1 MRCPSD
7 HSGHLSAIDLL
18 RVRDSA
24 ARKIKEL
31 ESESNATN
39 ISAPSIFEVFVG
51 ISLTEKTSSEKKRIM
66 DVLESWGTLVLDSEC
81 AALGGRIHGQLIEE
95 GQMIDP
101 EDSMIA
107 GIVIIN
113 NETLLTRNDKHFSR
127 VPGLK
132 IETY

>member
-1 MRCPSD
+1 MLLDTSFV
-7 HSGHLSAIDLL
+7 IDLL
-18 RVRDSA
+18 RGLEA
-24 ARKIKEL
+24 AVKKIKQL
-31 ESESNATN
+31 ESESIATN
-39 ISAPSIFEVFVG
+39 ISAPTIFEVFVG
-51 ISLTEKTSSEKKRIM
+51 ISLTKKTSSEKKRIM
-66 DVLESWGTLVLDSEC
+66 DVLESWGTLPLDSEC
-81 AALGGRIHGQLIEE
+81 AALGGRIHGELIKE

-107 GIVIIN
+107 GIVIVN

>member
-1 MRCPSD
+1 MLLDTSFV
-7 HSGHLSAIDLL
+7 IDLL
-18 RVRDSA
+18 RGREA
-24 ARKIKEL
+24 AVKKIKQL
-31 ESESNATN
+31 ESESIATN
-39 ISAPSIFEVFVG
+39 ISAPTIFEVFVG
-51 ISLTEKTSSEKKRIM
+51 ISLTKKASSEKKRIM
-66 DVLESWGTLVLDSEC
+66 DVLESWGTLVLDSES

-107 GIVIIN
+107 GIVIVN